1 MGRPWQEQNDLR
13 QFSQRD
19 PRHVL
24 LTARRARCDF
34 KTGQGSC
41 DRSRGKSL
49 AAVCGSGRFMSAA
62 CSRSYTGRWGVV
74 ASSRLRRRGKSGTAV
89 QRAPHSRE
97 LLPEQR
103 RVGAR
108 RRRRALLG
116 LSPWRRRGSG
126 SERKEQR
133 HRASQGNGLFLRW
146 ARKKRGNSKRIDG
159 CTVKTL
165 VRDEVRART
174 GADACVEV

>member
-62 CSRSYTGRWGVV
+62 CSRSYRGRWGVV
-74 ASSRLRRRGKSGTAV
+74 ASSRLCCAIKRAAQPFSERHTVESCCLSSGALESAGAEEHCSGWARVARHGRARGVEGAVDQSARSNGVAPARGTS
-89 QRAPHSRE
+89 RPHT
-97 LLPEQR
+97 
-103 RVGAR
+103 GH
-108 RRRRALLG
+108 
-116 LSPWRRRGSG
+116 
-126 SERKEQR
+126 ERKEKQ
-133 HRASQGNGLFLRW
+133 QT
-146 ARKKRGNSKRIDG
+146 D
-159 CTVKTL
+159 
-165 VRDEVRART
+165 
-174 GADACVEV
+174 